1 MLIFSKMLTKIMH
14 TVAAEGVSKFT
25 LNENIRILII
35 SSILS
40 FHTNIKLHELGN
52 NNYVQG

>member
-40 FHTNIKLHELGN
+40 FHTNIKLYELGN